1 MTSPQTVAAQD
12 LAHRFVTL
20 IMADD
25 RDTAATELAAI
36 GALNDIEMMRVALQ
50 LADLVVLVNWH
61 WAQVTHQEPQAAWQN
76 LMATLAA
83 CRMGATG

>member
-36 GALNDIEMMRVALQ
+36 GALDWEDMMRVALE
-50 LADLVVLVNWH
+50 LADLVVLVNAVWSKSTG
-61 WAQVTHQEPQAAWQN
+61 ADPQLAWQQISV
-76 LMATLAA
+76 LEAV
-83 CRMGATG
+83 CREGLLR